1 LFTSNTKNTASCL
14 FRLMLILCLGG
25 CASFTHTTVPTSRP
39 IAPHQLNAGTA
50 LKALSKKPGNWP
62 SQRWW
67 RVFGD
72 PQLDRLVAQATE
84 GSPTLRMAQA
94 RVAQVK
100 ALGGVARSS
109 LFPAI
114 QADASFT
121 RERFTE
127 NQFIPPP
134 YAGNWSWNN
143 QAALGLS
150 YELDLWGKH
159 RDAFAAALDYVQVA
173 SAEEKEVQLAL
184 ETAVVRSYLRLALQ
198 YRLLE
203 IAHSTLH
210 QREEILAIA
219 RKRLAAGLGTE
230 LDVKQ
235 AETPIPSTR
244 AGIEQISESIE
255 LLRNQLSA
263 LAGKGPGDGETI
275 TPPSIKPDHPIGLP
289 GALPADLLGRR
300 PDVVAQ
306 RWRVEAA
313 SKTIEVAKA
322 AFYPNINLSAFVG
335 WQSLGFDKF
344 LSPGSL
350 MAGFGPAISLPIFE
364 GGRLRSL
371 LNVSNAEY
379 DIAVELYN
387 STLVRALQSVADQVV
402 TLRSLEVQ
410 RTEAGISR
418 ALADRSYQ
426 IALQGFKAGFTEY
439 LSVLNTQS
447 ATFEEARRDAAAE
460 AGCQD
465 AYAALMQALGGGV
478 PVTPPPEA
486 GGGGK

>member
-1 LFTSNTKNTASCL
+1 MSTSYIHTTAS
-14 FRLMLILCLGG
+14 RLLRLLLMVCLGG
-25 CASFTHTTVPTSRP
+25 CASFTHTTVPVSKPLATR
-39 IAPHQLNAGTA
+39 QLNAGSA
-50 LKALSKKPGNWP
+50 LQALTRKPGPWP

-72 PQLDRLVAQATE
+72 PQLDRLVAQATS

-109 LFPAI
+109 LFPAL
-114 QADASFT
+114 QADASFS
-121 RERFTE
+121 RDRFTE

-150 YELDLWGKH
+150 YDLDLWGKN
-159 RDAFAAALDYVQVA
+159 RASLAAALDYVQVA

-184 ETAVVRSYLRLALQ
+184 ETAVVRSYLGLALQ

-203 IAHSTLH
+203 IARSTLH

-219 RKRLAAGLGTE
+219 RKRLAAGLGSE
-230 LDVKQ
+230 LDVKL
-235 AETPIPSTR
+235 AETPIPSSR
-244 AGIEQISESIE
+244 ADIERALESIE

-275 TPPSIKPDHPIGLP
+275 SPPSIKPARPIGLP
-289 GALPADLLGRR
+289 AALPADLLGRR

-313 SKTIEVAKA
+313 GKGIEVARA
-322 AFYPNINLSAFVG
+322 AFYPNINLSAFAG

-350 MAGFGPAISLPIFE
+350 MAGFTPAVSLPIFE

-371 LNVSNAEY
+371 LNASNAEY
-379 DIAVELYN
+379 DIAVESYN
-387 STLVRALQSVADQVV
+387 STLVRALQGVADQVV
-402 TLRSLEVQ
+402 TLRSLAVQ
-410 RTEAGISR
+410 RTEAGLSR

-439 LSVLNTQS
+439 LSVLNAQS
-447 ATFEEARRDAAAE
+447 QTFEEARRDAAAE

-465 AYAALMQALGGGV
+465 AYAALMEALGGGV
-478 PVTPPPEA
+478 PVTTPPGTGA
-486 GGGGK
+486 GG